1 MKSIKTVLA
10 STLLLLIAPFYASAD
25 TPTIA
30 VGENAVEG
38 YKNLREYLANHIG
51 EYVYEFNMFENP
63 TVKSRLI
70 DLLGEEQF
78 KYLVNDVYQT
88 QTPIEYNDGM
98 FHASGFQKHMG
109 GDPAMV
115 WAYSPQ
121 LDAFYVYLN
130 DHNKIRVWAGS
141 PDGLTNF
148 STIIGLE
155 GYRVPADTSMMPQM
169 FFNNLC
175 AVNP

>member
-1 MKSIKTVLA
+1 MKSIKTVIA
-10 STLLLLIAPFYASAD
+10 STLLLMMAPLFASAAA
-25 TPTIA
+25 PNIA
-30 VGENAVEG
+30 VGENAVDG
-38 YKNLREYLANHIG
+38 YKDLRSYFANHIG
-51 EYVYEFNMFENP
+51 EYAYEFNLFENP
-63 TVKSRLI
+63 TVVSRLEN
-70 DLLGEEQF
+70 LVGEEEF

-88 QTPIEYNDGM
+88 QTPIEYNNGM

-109 GDPAMV
+109 GNPGMV
-115 WAYSPQ
+115 WAYNPQ

-130 DHNKIRVWAGS
+130 DNNKVRVWAGS
-141 PDGLTNF
+141 PDGLANF
-148 STIIGLE
+148 SEIIGME